1 MADPYL
7 SQLGAG
13 LGFISPPSPG
23 DAYAQAVGAKLFPPA
38 PAPAPAAP
46 PPEYDPATMGPIT
59 GVAGVPP
66 AVPVAPIPKGP
77 PPGAAPPPPPPGANM
92 SVAPTMVSEENMSRM
107 PAPQVPVPEA
117 APPPM
122 GLLVPGARSGAREV
136 NVFGPTQWQALRSAN
151 DATGEAANQIAQRS
165 GQLAVDEEAVAY
177 DQERRAQARYDAI
190 QAAEAEHAEELR
202 QRHADF
208 DATVK
213 QLGELQQSQAKTTKQ
228 SNDAGM
234 LLGIF
239 GGLVG
244 MLGGPQAAYM
254 VGPVLGAMN
263 KRIEQKVAAEE
274 FAYRAGV
281 DKAKNQQT
289 SFGMAMEKW
298 QNLDAARAAARGA
311 SLDVAQ
317 AQLMRMR
324 AKETNVNAQNH
335 LDEAIAKLQQQ
346 KADQIL
352 QGMRYVQAQASG
364 PKYVAMVGGA
374 PVVMNSKEYVEHV
387 KSGGE
392 MALKVRG
399 QDIEAGKAGAQHQ
412 GRFVRMPNGN
422 VIDAGDETSAR
433 SLRTK
438 VQAAEAITQKA
449 NEAIALRQKVFTPGA
464 VVSPIETSKN
474 MQRLRSLQA
483 QITIEAKNAAELG
496 ALSGPDMDL
505 VMGATGSLLSPS
517 PGVDE
522 QLRSF
527 SASSRQGVQR
537 FVDTIPGAT
546 GQTGYATQMPGSFKP
561 AGK

>member
-7 SQLGAG
+7 TQLGAG
-13 LGFISPPSPG
+13 LGFLSPPGPG

-38 PAPAPAAP
+38 PAPPPAAP
-46 PPEYDPATMGPIT
+46 PPEYNPATMGPIT
-59 GVAGVPP
+59 GVAGVQGP
-66 AVPVAPIPKGP
+66 APLAPAAP
-77 PPGAAPPPPPPGANM
+77 PPAAPPPPPGPNM
-92 SVAPTMVSEENMSRM
+92 SVAPSMVSEENMSRM
-107 PAPQVPVPEA
+107 PAPPAPVPEA
-117 APPPM
+117 APAPM
-122 GLLVPGARSGAREV
+122 GVLVPGARAGAREV
-136 NVFGPTQWQALRSAN
+136 NVYGPTQWKALGAAN
-151 DATGEAANQIAQRS
+151 DAFAESSNAVAQRQ
-165 GQLAVDEEAVAY
+165 GQFAVDAEAVAY

-190 QAAEAEHAEELR
+190 QAAEADHAEELR
-202 QRHADF
+202 QRHEDF

-213 QLGELQQSQAKTTKQ
+213 QLGEIQQSQSKTSKQ
-228 SNDAGM
+228 ANDAGM

-244 MLGGPQAAYM
+244 MLGGPKAAYM
-254 VGPVLGAMN
+254 VGPVLGVMQ
-263 KRIEQKVAAEE
+263 KRIDQNVAAQE

-289 SFGMAMEKW
+289 SFSMAMEKY
-298 QNLDAARAAARGA
+298 QNIDAARAAARGA
-311 SLDVAQ
+311 SLDIAQ
-317 AQLMRMR
+317 AQLQRMR
-324 AKETNVNAQNH
+324 AKETNVNAQNA
-335 LDEAIAKLQQQ
+335 LDKAIADLAAQ
-346 KADQIL
+346 KAEQIGHGL
-352 QGMRYVQAQASG
+352 RYVQAQASG
-364 PKYVAMVGGA
+364 PKYVVNVGGA
-374 PVVMNSKEYVEHV
+374 PVVMDAKQYVEHI
-387 KSGGE
+387 KNGGE

-422 VIDAGDETSAR
+422 VIDAGDETAAR

-464 VVSPIETSKN
+464 AISPIETTKN

-527 SASSRQGVQR
+527 SANSRQGVQR
-537 FVDTIPGAT
+537 FVDTIPGAS
-546 GQTGYATQMPGSFKP
+546 GQTGYATQMPSSFKP